1 MEVLILIIVV
11 IIGLGLGLGVLCCGA
26 IGAMAQFAWASEMGF
41 IGVIIFFCGL
51 GFQVSSHGDLG
62 CYMGFHFDPELKTVH
77 LFAVTKLIHHYP
89 TF

>member
-41 IGVIIFFCGL
+41 IGVIIFFAAWVFMFPVMAIWAVIW
-51 GFQVSSHGDLG
+51 GFI
-62 CYMGFHFDPELKTVH
+62 
-77 LFAVTKLIHHYP
+77 LIQN
-89 TF
+89 